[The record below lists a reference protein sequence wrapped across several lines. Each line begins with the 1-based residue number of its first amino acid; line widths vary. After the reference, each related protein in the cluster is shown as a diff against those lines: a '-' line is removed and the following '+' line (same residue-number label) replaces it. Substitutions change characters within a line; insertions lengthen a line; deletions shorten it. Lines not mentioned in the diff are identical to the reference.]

1 MTPIPFLI
9 RTNMIE
15 FKAKTIV
22 SINVYITPKH
32 YVHVRF
38 EGKSDGTSFFLC
50 NNVAFAMAMFKT
62 AEYKKGIITSDTKPE
77 DIAPKVAA
85 KPVQKEKVKEDA
97 PAPVDETA
105 EDTSDI
111 PDEGQNDGKE
121 TVTFAD
127 FAMAVSFLVERGGKK
142 SELRSVKAVKERG
155 AELGYNIIIE
165 E

>member
-1 MTPIPFLI
+1 MVVFKSKTNITLI
-9 RTNMIE
+9 
-15 FKAKTIV
+15 A
-22 SINVYITPKH
+22 YITPKH
-32 YVHVRF
+32 YEYITF
-38 EGKSDGTSFFLC
+38 DAKSDGSSVLYCKNKEIAKALFDTD
-50 NNVAFAMAMFKT
+50 
-62 AEYKKGIITSDTKPE
+62 EYKKGIITSDTKPE
-77 DIAPKVAA
+77 DIAPKAA
-85 KPVQKEKVKEDA
+85 SV
-97 PAPVDETA
+97 PAKKADEA
-105 EDTSDI
+105 EEDTTSETDKTVEDTTSI